1 MPAPES
7 NTFHVNPSASFSLDN
22 LRQSLYDFSQSRA
35 TQTQTY
41 ALAEIRQNRA
51 HLSNPLNPTAE
62 KPPNAEDRQRLSGRA
77 EIILNIPQLASQS
90 IKLGPDIVSVAVAL
104 SDELH
109 INEIDAGIL
118 LYEARTNAAHRP
130 DHDVVNAARDLFFL
144 RRRESIWY
152 LQEILRAGL
161 LTGSDSQQSED
172 ENFVAALMRERDLLV
187 VDHQLFENVQR
198 RLVEG
203 MKPENRQRPGAR
215 NPRALQRGEA
225 VLLAETLFLLAYT
238 VQLTSSEALSLRSLL
253 DEVDTLFNVM
263 RKEEEDFRRVMRAPA
278 PFQEEEKKE
287 TKGVGFMSAGLV
299 EVESVRNLVFLAWV
313 CALDRSRYH
322 DLYDP
327 RSGVQ
332 GVNLLLKDLA
342 FISRTSGVPQLDE
355 NEVQDKVSQM
365 SQVRAAAELCGAVFR
380 LAVAMPDEDEAL
392 WTALRVSAFGGALSF
407 LGEDLADWIEKRAG
421 SICPD
426 TDLYADVVED
436 LALDVAEAPQ
446 LVTSIVQFTQ
456 NEVQAAAS
464 EAAYATSD
472 DNFGNSA
479 RAAVQAL
486 PNLQSS
492 QPRGSLGFED
502 VHATPTGN
510 RRHSS
515 SGRGRPPLPPGA
527 RSIVRP
533 QSINLSGFRSSFS
546 VPDNVIDQGTPRDP
560 VSKKEVKPKP
570 GTTNNLMVPL
580 ANFIA
585 HAVTLAPSKLRT
597 DSVGGGLRY
606 WSGIGPSSAGVIQ
619 QIGDAVIDLWDASM
633 RNPFAPGGVGEAFQE
648 TLNAFLRLLASTAGE
663 KGSPSHASSALRFLR
678 DSGQS
683 AVSLE
688 KASEALAHFIRL
700 LESPSAVKGAQMD
713 IAEANALGNIIDVVA
728 NAAETLQPHGGI
740 AHLLGDPGKEFAMRM
755 ASLATHDIPSTLKDS
770 LLRAISGLN
779 NRRAI
784 SLFLESVSA
793 DNSSPLRR
801 FLRSA
806 ESPNGAYQSSIQ
818 VLVLASKVVSWG
830 DDEFPESAVDSI
842 ATWFASEEV
851 LTFWSRRKY
860 SVEAHRWKIVRFAAN
875 LISQLIQRNPTSE
888 RSFRILA
895 RLLTPAPGTG
905 AASFALRTLVC
916 AAGLMRVGDGQEGE
930 SLEGRHDQ
938 ASNDRQ
944 SAGLFKVSGRKAL
957 IHAAEHGLGEAY
969 REMQY
974 AAQVAARLIS
984 LILSVPSGRIAVPGM
999 VVAPASELLF
1009 GEVKALTSAASLV
1022 FAVNGFIPAIA
1033 RAGYVPS
1040 VCAAILG
1047 MLAKA
1052 ALESQHLAGIL
1063 ARDTPST
1070 QGSAAEFRTSL
1081 ASIVARPTTEHGE
1094 ITDRSDGVEGD
1105 EEVAPAVVDPPVMLS
1120 ALRIVEA
1127 SLGTEGGSQPGMALL
1142 GLKLNTSGQ
1151 YESADYGVL
1160 GALVELVAGA
1170 HDSSGRVDDKS
1181 RSTAATFLERLAA
1194 NTVRR
1199 TSIAVLEHLKEVA
1212 GPDDPRIRGG
1222 GFADEM
1228 LFRILEVVG
1237 VQESANHSLSAVDW
1251 NALGELLT
1259 ACMSLS
1265 ALQVRMFPKNEL
1277 DRCIG
1282 TSRGA
1287 RLEGGMNPISAAHFS
1302 NLPSPID
1309 LLKLLAVISGSGE
1322 AQIAFEGLRTW
1333 AHLLGTRLSVHDR
1346 NTGYTRVPILFELA
1360 TLLLGSLAGSDS
1372 GSDLSGLVKKDGGEM
1387 ASSVLLLC
1395 VTRMLDCDN
1404 PQDPSSEEYIG
1415 DMQCTSLISGIIRA
1429 IASIVGFSANAARAR
1444 TSLYAT
1450 VLVCGFLSQG
1460 RVSEEALNR
1469 VFGGRHGPRNLSG
1482 AEVLICAACA
1492 DAVSGPSPAAKAAA
1506 MAAASITTLLDPLRC
1521 IMAFGSQSRLRK
1533 VVQSTLANA
1542 EARQSIAQACSSEIG
1557 GKYDTGAES
1566 AKDKATLIVAESA
1579 LSLIRAI
1586 SSSGHG
1592 ARVASESGYIEA
1604 AGLLLAPLSR
1614 RSLRG
1619 YDEGMVVMTGI
1630 EDEGLRSRRRVGI
1643 SDMDIDEDVMNSGM
1657 GRNDMYGIDGQ
1668 RNELRRIGMR
1678 GEGSQRLS
1686 VIASV
1691 TGGIASVIACADGSV
1706 VEATVKALDESKD
1719 ALMDVLREFRSL
1731 QSDDLE
1737 AVGNLG
1743 MIISKIPYGD
1753 MMTAGSSTQ
1762 LRYALAAVI
1771 ERVIPAA
1778 SNSYQIGSSG
1788 SPFSTGFNLK
1798 RAENAREG
1806 RRSRVFHPEGG
1817 SLLERDLIQE
1827 RAICTQNVLAA
1838 LRSPAG
1844 VLHLFSPELGGTGRG
1859 NLGERR
1865 EGGRVG
1871 RGGAF
1876 GGELRNI
1883 VRICRAGIEEMR
1895 RSAEESMQMDTRIA
1909 GETGSSIS
1917 SRRVNELSGFCQE
1930 EYGIEAS
1937 RLNGE
1942 KVIDCLKKS
1951 SGGAREHADVCIGIV
1966 EGTLFILREYV
1977 RSGRD
1982 ATRGEVGESWR
1993 KVRSE
1998 MEGDDRGVQALGREE
2013 GERLVNDARK
2023 MVVPICKEVEG
2034 LAGGVWGTKDGG
2046 FCRQLCRQ
2054 IRTACSSRG

>member
-1 MPAPES
+1 MPAPETH
-7 NTFHVNPSASFSLDN
+7 NFHVDPHASCSLDN
-22 LRQSLYDFSQSRA
+22 LRQSLHDFSQSRA
-35 TQTQTY
+35 TQTQAYT
-41 ALAEIRQNRA
+41 LAEIRQNRA
-51 HLSNPLNPTAE
+51 HLSNPLNPTAQ
-62 KPPNAEDRQRLSGRA
+62 KPPNPEDRQRLSGRA
-77 EIILNIPQLASQS
+77 EIILNIPQLASQG
-90 IKLGPDIVSVAVAL
+90 IRLGPDLVSVAVAL
-104 SDELH
+104 SDELY

-130 DHDVVNAARDLFFL
+130 DHNVVNAARDMFFL
-144 RRRESIWY
+144 RRRESVWY

-161 LTGSDSQQSED
+161 LTGSDGQQNED
-172 ENFVAALMRERDLLV
+172 DNFVTALMRERDVLV
-187 VDHQLFENVQR
+187 VDCQLFDNVQR
-198 RLVEG
+198 RLTEG

-253 DEVDTLFNVM
+253 DEVDTLFNAM
-263 RKEEEDFRRVMRAPA
+263 KKEEEDVRRVTRAPA
-278 PFQEEEKKE
+278 PFQEEERKE
-287 TKGVGFMSAGLV
+287 KKGVEFMSAALV

-332 GVNLLLKDLA
+332 GVNLLLKDLT
-342 FISRTSGVPQLDE
+342 FVSRTIGVPQLDE

-365 SQVRAAAELCGAVFR
+365 SRARAAAELCGAVFR

-436 LALDVAEAPQ
+436 LSLDVAEAPQ
-446 LVTSIVQFTQ
+446 LVTSIIQFTQ

-464 EAAYATSD
+464 EAAYAPSEE
-472 DNFGNSA
+472 NFGNSG
-479 RAAVQAL
+479 RTVQAL

-492 QPRGSLGFED
+492 QRRSSLGFED
-502 VHATPTGN
+502 IHATPAGH

-527 RSIVRP
+527 RSTARP
-533 QSINLSGFRSSFS
+533 QSVNLGGYRSSS
-546 VPDNVIDQGTPRDP
+546 NIPDNVLDQSAPRYP
-560 VSKKEVKPKP
+560 EPKKEPTPKL

-580 ANFIA
+580 ASFIA

-606 WSGIGPSSAGVIQ
+606 WSSIGPSSAGVIQ

-633 RNPFAPGGVGEAFQE
+633 RNPYAPGGVGEAFQE
-648 TLNAFLRLLASTAGE
+648 TLNAFLRLLACTAGE

-700 LESPSAVKGAQMD
+700 FESPSAVKGAQMD

-740 AHLLGDPGKEFAMRM
+740 AHLLGEPGKEFAMRM

-770 LLRAISGLN
+770 LLRAICGLN

-784 SLFLESVSA
+784 SLFLESVSG
-793 DNSSPLRR
+793 DNSSPIRR

-806 ESPNGAYQSSIQ
+806 ESPSGAYQSSIQ
-818 VLVLASKVVSWG
+818 VLVLTSKVVSWG
-830 DDEFPESAVDSI
+830 DDDFPDSAVDSI
-842 ATWFASEEV
+842 ATWFAVDEV
-851 LTFWSRRKY
+851 LAFWSRRKY
-860 SVEAHRWKIVRFAAN
+860 SVEAHRWKVVRFAAN
-875 LISQLIQRNPTSE
+875 LISRVVQRNPTSE

-916 AAGLMRVGDGQEGE
+916 AAGLMRAGDGQEGE
-930 SLEGRHDQ
+930 SMEGRRDL

-944 SAGLFKVSGRKAL
+944 SAGLFKVSGREAL

-984 LILSVPSGRIAVPGM
+984 LILSVPSGRVSVPGM

-1052 ALESQHLAGIL
+1052 AQESQHLAGIL
-1063 ARDTPST
+1063 ARDTPGT

-1081 ASIVARPTTEHGE
+1081 ASIVARSTTEHAE
-1094 ITDRSDGVEGD
+1094 RADSNDGVEGE
-1105 EEVAPAVVDPPVMLS
+1105 EEVAPSAGDPPMMLS

-1142 GLKLNTSGQ
+1142 GLKLNTSGF

-1212 GPDDPRIRGG
+1212 GPEDPRIRGG

-1228 LFRILEVVG
+1228 LFRILEVAG
-1237 VQESANHSLSAVDW
+1237 LYESGNHSLSAIDW

-1265 ALQVRMFPKNEL
+1265 ALQVRMFPKYEL
-1277 DRCIG
+1277 ERCIG

-1287 RLEGGMNPISAAHFS
+1287 QLEGSINPLSAAHLS
-1302 NLPSPID
+1302 NLPSPIN

-1322 AQIAFEGLRTW
+1322 AQVAFEGLRTW

-1346 NTGYTRVPILFELA
+1346 NTGYNCVPVLYELA

-1404 PQDPSSEEYIG
+1404 PQDTSSEEYIG
-1415 DMQCTSLISGIIRA
+1415 DVQCTSLISGIIRA
-1429 IASIVGFSANAARAR
+1429 IAAIVGFSANAARAR

-1482 AEVLICAACA
+1482 AEILISSACA

-1521 IMAFGSQSRLRK
+1521 TLAFGNQSRLRK
-1533 VVQSTLANA
+1533 VVQSTLASA
-1542 EARQSIAQACSSEIG
+1542 DSREAIAHACSSEVI
-1557 GKYDTGAES
+1557 GKYSIGAES
-1566 AKDKATLIVAESA
+1566 AKDKATLVVAESA

-1592 ARVASESGYIEA
+1592 ARVSSESGYIEA
-1604 AGLLLAPLSR
+1604 AGLLLAALSR
-1614 RSLRG
+1614 RSLRS
-1619 YDEGMVVMTGI
+1619 YDDGILVMRDT
-1630 EDEGLRSRRRVGI
+1630 EDGGPITRRRVGI
-1643 SDMDIDEDVMNSGM
+1643 SEMDIDEDVMDSG
-1657 GRNDMYGIDGQ
+1657 REKNDTFGIEGQ
-1668 RNELRRIGMR
+1668 GNELREVDIRE
-1678 GEGSQRLS
+1678 EGSRRLS
-1686 VIASV
+1686 LIASV
-1691 TGGIASVIACADGSV
+1691 TGGIASVIACANGSV

-1719 ALMDVLREFRSL
+1719 ALVDLLREFKSL
-1731 QSDDLE
+1731 QSDELV
-1737 AVGNLG
+1737 AVGHVG

-1753 MMTAGSSTQ
+1753 VITAGGSTQ
-1762 LRYALAAVI
+1762 VRNSLAGVI
-1771 ERVIPAA
+1771 GRVIPAA
-1778 SNSYQIGSSG
+1778 SSSYQIGASG
-1788 SPFSTGFNLK
+1788 SPFSIGFNLK
-1798 RAENAREG
+1798 RAENAREA

-1817 SLLERDLIQE
+1817 SLFERDLIRE
-1827 RAICTQNVLAA
+1827 RAVCAQTVLAA
-1838 LRSPAG
+1838 LRCPSG
-1844 VLHLFSPELGGTGRG
+1844 VLYLFSPQLGGMSRG

-1865 EGGRVG
+1865 GAGRME
-1871 RGGAF
+1871 RGVFA
-1876 GGELRNI
+1876 GELRDI

-1909 GETGSSIS
+1909 GESGSSIS
-1917 SRRVNELSGFCQE
+1917 SRRVNELTGYCQE

-1942 KVIDCLKKS
+1942 MVIECLRKS

-1977 RSGRD
+1977 RSGRE
-1982 ATRGEVGESWR
+1982 AMKGEVGEAWR
-1993 KVRSE
+1993 RRRSE
-1998 MEGDDRGVQALGREE
+1998 VERDNGGSEALGREE
-2013 GERLVNDARK
+2013 GERLVNDAKRV
-2023 MVVPICKEVEG
+2023 VVPICKEVEG
-2034 LAGGVWGTKDGG
+2034 LAGGVWGSKDGS
-2046 FCRQLCRQ
+2046 FCKQLCRQ
-2054 IRTACSSRG
+2054 IRTACSGRG